1 MNEQERQDKKDD
13 LLYRK
18 TVTGDYI
25 VPIYEAAKNGGKY
38 SQAYSTGFK
47 TIDDALVVKS
57 DEGKGGVRD
66 GDVVVVTGLSG
77 SGKTTLCQNFAYQ
90 FDQQALP
97 SLFFSYEVS
106 INNLYAKFK
115 DMGFTDDGVV
125 FVPLKIITGNL
136 NWVREKI
143 VEAKEK
149 YYTKMVFIDHLG
161 FLSPSEQRTTGD
173 QLRII
178 LTNMVRQLKRIAVE
192 EEVIIFLM
200 AHTKKVHGREIEM
213 QDIGESS
220 GIYQEADLAMA
231 ISRQYEEEGGVSV
244 ATNQGIIKVL
254 KNRLTGEMPYFRF
267 VMRDN
272 KIYEIV

>member
-66 GDVVVVTGLSG
+66 GDVVV
-77 SGKTTLCQNFAYQ
+77 AYQ